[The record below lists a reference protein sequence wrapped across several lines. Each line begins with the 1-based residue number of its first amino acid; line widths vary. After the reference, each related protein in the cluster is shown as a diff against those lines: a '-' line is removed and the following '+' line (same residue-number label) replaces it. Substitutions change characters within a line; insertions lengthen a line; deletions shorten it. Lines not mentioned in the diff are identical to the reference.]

1 MATKDYVKRG
11 RAPKKP
17 ARNSRKAP
25 PSSGFPVKWA
35 TIALILVAG
44 LGYGLYFLST
54 SPAPAHSQATQQT
67 PPPAPSKPKPP
78 EPKPTPKPEVKPEV
92 KPITKPVVQPKP
104 TPEAK
109 TLPPKPEEKWRYIEE
124 LENKEIQVEAKKEQ
138 APTRPYLMQCGAYRS
153 QSQAE
158 ERKAMIAFQGLTSQI
173 KISQGEKGTWYRVIL
188 GPYPQ
193 KRKAESDRN
202 QLRRVGIEPCAI
214 WFWES

>member
-11 RAPKKP
+11 RAAKKT
-17 ARNSRKAP
+17 ASRKAP
-25 PSSGFPVKWA
+25 PPPSGFPLKGA
-35 TIALILVAG
+35 IVAAC
-44 LGYGLYFLST
+44 LFSAFAFGLYYLSST
-54 SPAPAHSQATQQT
+54 PAPVASEPA
-67 PPPAPSKPKPP
+67 APSTPVTS
-78 EPKPTPKPEVKPEV
+78 TPKV
-92 KPITKPVVQPKP
+92 TP
-104 TPEAK
+104 TTPSKAV
-109 TLPPKPEEKWRYIEE
+109 TLPPKPEEKWRYIEA
-124 LENKEIQVEAKKEQ
+124 LENKEVQVEEKKAE

-153 QSQAE
+153 KTQAD

-214 WFWES
+214 WYWE